1 MSGCVQNIV
10 NTMVFVRFA
19 VLQKFEFPVSRG
31 RIWASFWEAFGD
43 HRITFLCFLGVPERC
58 WNLDGF
64 SMSAVGPE
72 RSRHIQARGGSADN
86 RSPNFPS
93 RTLP

>member
-19 VLQKFEFPVSRG
+19 VLRKFEFPVSRG

-43 HRITFLCFLGVPERC
+43 HGITFLGFLRYQK
-58 WNLDGF
+58 D
-64 SMSAVGPE
+64 VG
-72 RSRHIQARGGSADN
+72 I
-86 RSPNFPS
+86 
-93 RTLP
+93 